1 MQSRLRARSWG
12 PPRSSALPQ
21 SGARRACSGF
31 SDRLPSDASGP
42 LCPPLGITAHEE
54 PPIAH
59 TRAGTGLRGKSS
71 HGVPASGVLLR
82 MCASRLAPSAG
93 LLRHPQGGC
102 QHPAPRSGPACSGVV
117 SASSPPFVFH
127 LGSSEFHPEA
137 SACSFPTIPCSWFQV
152 PLAGPRALL
161 HPAKAWHTSAK
172 GRHTSC
178 SSRSLGTEL
187 DTPCSVCGQHSRAP
201 RLTASETEV
210 GSPRRAPSLPPSR
223 PIQRQGLPSW
233 GLRPRV
239 HHHPAEVTGL
249 A

>member
-1 MQSRLRARSWG
+1 MSPQLGASSVLSAASVWSPARLFGFQRQAALGRVRATSWHHCSR
-12 PPRSSALPQ
+12 
-21 SGARRACSGF
+21 GASHRTHPC
-31 SDRLPSDASGP
+31 
-42 LCPPLGITAHEE
+42 
-54 PPIAH
+54 
-59 TRAGTGLRGKSS
+59 AGTGLRGKSS

-137 SACSFPTIPCSWFQV
+137 SACSFPTIPCAWFQV

-249 A
+249 AWPIA